1 MKAIRSAAVLG
12 AGRSGLAAARL
23 LHEQGAKVFLS
34 DHSSIFPQAKEE
46 LRAQGIGYEE
56 GGHTER
62 ILDSELIVL
71 SPGVPLDIP
80 ILVRARR
87 RGIPII
93 GELELAYRFCKSKRI
108 IAITGTKGK
117 STTAK
122 LIGELLQ
129 AHGYRA
135 IVAGNIGKPL
145 SGELAQIDEGTI
157 VVLEVSS
164 FQLESIVD
172 FHPWISLFLNFAPD
186 HLERHRSLENYFK
199 LKCRIFEN
207 QTEED
212 FAVVPRSLLLKLPR
226 LRARLLTFSPEDAP
240 KVNGLFPHLREDLA
254 AALCA
259 ARLVEPGIDL
269 VKVDLEKALVMPHRL
284 EFVAEVNGI
293 KFYDDSKATNV
304 LATLAAIAAF
314 PDSRL
319 TLILGGRAKGESFA
333 PLAEAVKERGITA
346 LLIGEAA
353 PELARELERLG
364 HRQFYFIHDFHE
376 AVRLALELG
385 NEVCLLAPA
394 CASFD
399 MFADYAAR
407 GEAFQEAVRALQS
420 SLSPLHPDSSDEQSP
435 AGRPLVPPR
444 PPGAAP
450 PTPRRG
456 ILAPVE

>member
-1 MKAIRSAAVLG
+1 LKASRCVAVLG

-23 LHEQGAKVFLS
+23 LHKHGARVFLS
-34 DHSSIFPQAKEE
+34 DHRSLPPQAREE
-46 LRAQGIGYEE
+46 LEALGIDYEE
-56 GGHTER
+56 GGHTHR
-62 ILDSELIVL
+62 ILESELIVL
-71 SPGVPLDIP
+71 SPGVPFDLP
-80 ILVRARR
+80 ILKEARG
-87 RGIPII
+87 RGIPTI
-93 GELELAYRFCKSKRI
+93 GELELAYRFCKSRKI
-108 IAITGTKGK
+108 LAVTGTKGK

-122 LIGELLQ
+122 LIGELLR
-129 AHGYRA
+129 AHDYKA
-135 IVAGNIGKPL
+135 VVAGNIGTPL
-145 SGELAQIDEGTI
+145 SNELERIDEGTI

-186 HLERHRSLENYFK
+186 HLERHGGLENYFK
-199 LKCRIFEN
+199 IKCRIFSN

-212 FAVVPRSLLLKLPR
+212 FAIVHRSLLPRLPR
-226 LRARLLTFSPEDAP
+226 LRPRLLSFSEIQ
-240 KVNGLFPHLREDLA
+240 VEGLFPHLREDLA

-269 VKVDLEKALVMPHRL
+269 SKVDLEKALALPHRL
-284 EFVAEVNGI
+284 EFVAEVDGV

-304 LATLAAIAAF
+304 LAALAAISSF

-333 PLAEAVKERGITA
+333 PLAKAVKEREITA

-353 PELARELERLG
+353 PELARELERVG
-364 HRQFYFIHDFHE
+364 HRGFHFVKDLRE

-385 NEVCLLAPA
+385 HEVCLLSPA

-407 GEAFQEAVRALQS
+407 GEAFQQAVRQAKLAL
-420 SLSPLHPDSSDEQSP
+420 
-435 AGRPLVPPR
+435 
-444 PPGAAP
+444 
-450 PTPRRG
+450 TF
-456 ILAPVE
+456 